1 MRTKSPSLTNVSNFY
16 ATYKL
21 AQVNRVLPLGIMMSF
36 KLLLKYSSVK
46 PLVFIP
52 VNFRYLGYII
62 REKWATRDES
72 ARLIMVVDG

>member
-1 MRTKSPSLTNVSNFY
+1 M
-16 ATYKL
+16 
-21 AQVNRVLPLGIMMSF
+21 VLPFEIMMSF

-52 VNFRYLGYII
+52 VSFTYLGHII

-72 ARLIMVVDG
+72 APLVMVLDG

>member
-1 MRTKSPSLTNVSNFY
+1 MRTKSPSLTNVSNFC

-21 AQVNRVLPLGIMMSF
+21 AKVSRALSLEIMMSF

-52 VNFRYLGYII
+52 ANFRYLGHII

-72 ARLIMVVDG
+72 APLVMVVDG

>member
-1 MRTKSPSLTNVSNFY
+1 
-16 ATYKL
+16 
-21 AQVNRVLPLGIMMSF
+21 MSF